1 METPCNGGLLAAE
14 TKENQYCK
22 VVTMGLLHV
31 SECRMIIMTLLT
43 MIGVWVGRGG
53 MGRDKG

>member
-1 METPCNGGLLAAE
+1 M
-14 TKENQYCK
+14 
-22 VVTMGLLHV
+22 HV